1 MASKSYKASAPGS
14 LMLFGEHAV
23 LHGSQAIVYAID
35 KHITVTLLSRSDRI
49 IHIKAAKFGE
59 HKFKISNFAV
69 KPPFQ
74 FVLTAIAK
82 YLPNLPS
89 GFDLLIKSEF
99 AENIGLGSSAAVT
112 VATLKV
118 LQEWLK
124 LVSKPMQLVKEAR
137 EIVQKVQGVGSG
149 ADVAA
154 SVFGGVIVYK
164 MNPLKIKR
172 LTNKPPLTVVYSGK
186 KTPTAEVIHKVAALQ
201 KRHPQLFAALYQLI
215 NQCVTKA
222 ISAINS
228 QNWPKLGGIMNI
240 HQGLQDAMGVNNEA
254 LAALIFNLRQDS
266 HIYGAK
272 ISGSGLGDC
281 VIGLGQARRLKN
293 GLKQLN
299 FSYYSA
305 KFKK

>member
-35 KHITVTLLSRSDRI
+35 RYITATLVPRADQI
-49 IHIKAAKFGE
+49 IHIKATNFGE
-59 HKFKISNFAV
+59 YKLNISDFV
-69 KPPFQ
+69 IKPPFE

-82 YLPNLPS
+82 YLQNLPS

-99 AENIGLGSSAAVT
+99 AENIGLGSSAAVS

-118 LQEWLK
+118 LQERLK
-124 LVSKPMQLVKEAR
+124 LVSKPMQLVKDAR
-137 EIVQKVQGVGSG
+137 EVVQKVQGVGSG

-164 MNPLKIKR
+164 MNPLRIKR

-186 KTPTAEVIHKVAALQ
+186 KTLTVEVIHKVMALE
-201 KRHPQLFAALYQLI
+201 KRHQQLFSSLYQLI
-215 NQCVTKA
+215 NKCVTKA
-222 ISAINS
+222 IPAINNK
-228 QNWPKLGGIMNI
+228 NWQKLGELMNI

-254 LAALIFNLRQDS
+254 LASLIFNLRQNS

-281 VIGLGQARRLKN
+281 VIGLGRAKRLKN
-293 GLKQLN
+293 VVKQLN
-299 FSYYSA
+299 FG
-305 KFKK
+305 KP